1 MKNIGR
7 AIWENKLT
15 VKVSLSVYFRRV
27 CCQFLSQESVHKE
40 EMRDYT
46 TASEIDFDEKDLKLS
61 RARKSYFDTLQ
72 HNKTNVQLS

>member
-1 MKNIGR
+1 MKNIGW

-27 CCQFLSQESVHKE
+27 CCQFLSQESAHKE